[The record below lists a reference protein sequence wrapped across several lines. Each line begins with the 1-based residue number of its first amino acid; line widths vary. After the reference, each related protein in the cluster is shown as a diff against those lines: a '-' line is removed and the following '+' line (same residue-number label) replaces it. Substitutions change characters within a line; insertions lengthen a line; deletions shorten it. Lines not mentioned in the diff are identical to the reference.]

1 MKILP
6 PKIHGY
12 LDYAVILL
20 LAVAPSLFRFTN
32 EAATV
37 CYVLAVIYLGLVLL
51 TAYPLGLIKLI
62 PFTLHGAIELV
73 LSPLLIAM
81 PWLAG
86 FSYDRPGRYFFIAAG
101 LALFV
106 VWLITDYKAADIE
119 YRKKGID
126 VGHMGHPRGAGA

>member
-6 PKIHGY
+6 PKIHGF

-37 CYVLAVIYLGLVLL
+37 CYVLAVVYLAMALL
-51 TAYPLGLIKLI
+51 TAYPLGAFKLI

-73 LSPLLIAM
+73 LSPILIAM
-81 PWLAG
+81 PWIAG

-101 LALFV
+101 AALFV

-126 VGHMGHPRGAGA
+126 VGNMGHPRGAGA